1 MWGCSKTHQ
10 PNVPLILLIFNLSI
24 LIRALQKVMDSALG
38 PNRSRFHQQLT
49 VSLKKKASKD
59 RDRVRIISFPERLTL
74 QYRTL
79 TGLRRHR
86 RGLTRSKHGKISTSS
101 NLPLMWMWY
110 IDNTLID
117 LESGPGLQDLES
129 SHQPGEWLVPPLL
142 PHPRPAGGRSPTPTS
157 SASSLLW
164 TSNLNRTFKV
174 EAVQLFLYIYYILE
188 LFPAGDG
195 QARLTPWITSRLTTK
210 GDSGAA
216 VLHCSPT
223 EELLPTRAHLTT
235 LFRARER
242 ILAVGAWLEF

>member
-49 VSLKKKASKD
+49 VSLKKKVSKD

-86 RGLTRSKHGKISTSS
+86 RGLTRSEHGKISTSS

-129 SHQPGEWLVPPLL
+129 SHQPGEWLVPPPLP
-142 PHPRPAGGRSPTPTS
+142 PHPRLAGGRSPTPTS

-242 ILAVGAWLEF
+242 ILAVGAWF

>member
-1 MWGCSKTHQ
+1 MRPKVRRRKRVCMWGCSKTHQ

-49 VSLKKKASKD
+49 VSLKKKASKA

-74 QYRTL
+74 QYRML

-101 NLPLMWMWY
+101 NLPLMWY

-117 LESGPGLQDLES
+117 LESGPGWQDLEY
-129 SHQPGEWLVPPLL
+129 SHQPGEWLVPPPLP

-157 SASSLLW
+157 SASS
-164 TSNLNRTFKV
+164 
-174 EAVQLFLYIYYILE
+174 
-188 LFPAGDG
+188 
-195 QARLTPWITSRLTTK
+195 
-210 GDSGAA
+210 
-216 VLHCSPT
+216 
-223 EELLPTRAHLTT
+223 
-235 LFRARER
+235 
-242 ILAVGAWLEF
+242 